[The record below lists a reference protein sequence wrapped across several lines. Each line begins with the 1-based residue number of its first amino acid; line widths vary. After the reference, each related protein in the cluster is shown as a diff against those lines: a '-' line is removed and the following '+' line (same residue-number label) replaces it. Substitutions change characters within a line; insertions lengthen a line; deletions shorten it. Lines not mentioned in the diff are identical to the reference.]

1 MFKSNT
7 HTHTYFCDGKNS
19 PEEII
24 KKAIELGFVSLGFSG
39 HSPMFFENDYAI
51 KAEKFSEYYNE
62 IEILKN
68 AYSEQ
73 IEIYNGIELD
83 KDCVDLSSY
92 KFDYVIASVHQIH
105 MNNKIYYVDY
115 SAEVLTECVN
125 IEFNGSFIKM
135 AKHYYDEFT
144 KFIIDVKPDI
154 VGHFDLI
161 EKFNSNKTLFDT
173 DSDEYKEIVR
183 NAVKVIAE
191 NCPGQIFEVNTGA
204 MYRLKNDLI
213 YPSSYIMECI
223 KEYGMNVTI
232 NSDSHCVNSLVFGF
246 ETALNYC
253 RNHGFKSVYMLKN
266 GIFEE
271 ICI

>member
-1 MFKSNT
+1 MLSNF
-7 HTHTYFCDGKNS
+7 HTHTDFCDGKS
-19 PEEII
+19 TIDEIVL
-24 KKAIELGFVSLGFSG
+24 KAIEKGFDAIGFSG
-39 HSPMFFENDYAI
+39 HAYTDFDNSYCMQDTAGYIMEVRA
-51 KAEKFSEYYNE
+51 ASEK
-62 IEILKN
+62 
-68 AYSEQ
+68 
-73 IEIYNGIELD
+73 
-83 KDCVDLSSY
+83 Y
-92 KFDYVIASVHQIH
+92 K
-105 MNNKIYYVDY
+105 NKIQVYLGTEEDIFGEADRGLYDYIIGSSHYIKKDGQFYDVDGSY
-115 SAEVLTECVN
+115 ETLKTCINAFGGDTIAYAEAY
-125 IEFNGSFIKM
+125 FNTFCQYILRR
-135 AKHYYDEFT
+135 
-144 KFIIDVKPDI
+144 KPDI

-173 DSDEYKEIVR
+173 NSDEYKEIVR
-183 NAVKVIAE
+183 EAVKVIAE

-232 NSDSHCVNSLVFGF
+232 NSDSHCVNSLDFGF